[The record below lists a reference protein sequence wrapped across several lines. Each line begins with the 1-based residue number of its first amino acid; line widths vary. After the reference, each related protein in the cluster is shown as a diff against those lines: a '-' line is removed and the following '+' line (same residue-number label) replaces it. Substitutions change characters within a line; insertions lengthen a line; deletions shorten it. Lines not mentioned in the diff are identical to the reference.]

1 MPSQVLDLQMDAL
14 RAAGVEPDNIYE
26 DKASGKKDARPGL
39 AACLK
44 ALRKGD
50 VLVIWKLDR
59 LGRNLRHLVN
69 TVHELTERGI
79 GLKVLTGAPI
89 DTTTP
94 AGKLSFA
101 IFAGLAEFERDLIR
115 ERTIAG
121 LEAARARGRKGGRR
135 SVFTP
140 SKLRRAQAAMAN
152 RDTHVTALCKE
163 LEVSKSVL
171 YAHVTPQG
179 ELTERGA
186 ALLARH

>member
-1 MPSQVLDLQMDAL
+1 
-14 RAAGVEPDNIYE
+14 
-26 DKASGKKDARPGL
+26 
-39 AACLK
+39 LK
-44 ALRKGD
+44 L
-50 VLVIWKLDR
+50 IELDR

-79 GLKVLTGAPI
+79 GFKVLTAAPI

-152 RDTHVTALCKE
+152 RDTHVIALCKE

-171 YAHVTPQG
+171 YAM
-179 ELTERGA
+179 TERGA
-186 ALLARH
+186 ALLAKH